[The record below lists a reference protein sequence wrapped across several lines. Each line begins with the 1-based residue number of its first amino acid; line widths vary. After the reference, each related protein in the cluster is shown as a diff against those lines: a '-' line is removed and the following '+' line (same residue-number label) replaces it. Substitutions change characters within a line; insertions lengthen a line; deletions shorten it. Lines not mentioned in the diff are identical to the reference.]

1 MFTGGMTRVPN
12 RSDWLWDGLISSQ
25 MRLWVVYA
33 YLEFMQLPEATR
45 YTRLYLPRRYED
57 LNRTYDL

>member
-1 MFTGGMTRVPN
+1 
-12 RSDWLWDGLISSQ
+12 
-25 MRLWVVYA
+25 
-33 YLEFMQLPEATR
+33 MQLPEATR